1 MIPLEKLL
9 KRTRTNI
16 SQLESQ
22 QYDNADVCY
31 KDNDIEKLYFIEHY
45 STDTKNLNLKKELEL
60 MSYLHRLN
68 VKLCEGGRESII
80 KLPVHRSIKTVTAND
95 RLYTVYE
102 LEGIETY
109 IPNNLKEVCIFYDNI
124 VNLISLVH
132 DSKYYISNL
141 VEGLFISSNE
151 AISVSVSPAI
161 IHYLKTADF
170 VHKKSII
177 IGTNF
182 ISPFQILWDI
192 HNSKF
197 QSEEVEYNEFKN
209 NFLMFWKRLLKE
221 NSFNIPEVCQS
232 YYSKFNGG
240 KDYIDFILV
249 KWCKIQ
255 KKNGKTYIKKD
266 PSLVSHP
273 QYLFGI
279 DWFCLGI
286 LLNKYVEH
294 ISESENTSHDNLS
307 LLEITKILQKLTKTI
322 YTCLLMEK
330 PNLEFFL
337 STKK

>member
-1 MIPLEKLL
+1 MIPLEKLV

-16 SQLESQ
+16 DQLKCE
-22 QYDNADVCY
+22 QYDN
-31 KDNDIEKLYFIEHY
+31 NDIYYKKNDTKNLYFIEHF
-45 STDTKNLNLKKELEL
+45 STDTKHLQKEIEL
-60 MSYLHRLN
+60 MMYLHSIN
-68 VKLCEGGRESII
+68 TKLCNKHTFL
-80 KLPVHRSIKTVTAND
+80 KLPVHNSIKTITAND

-102 LEGIETY
+102 LQGVETY
-109 IPNNLKEVCIFYDNI
+109 IPKNIKEICTFCDNI
-124 VNLISLVH
+124 IDLISIVH
-132 DSKYYISNL
+132 ESKYYISNL

-151 AISVSVSPAI
+151 ANFVSMSPAV

-170 VHKKSII
+170 IHKKSII
-177 IGTNF
+177 IGTDF

-197 QSEEVEYNEFKN
+197 QSEEVEYNEFKS
-209 NFLMFWKRLLKE
+209 NFLTFWKRLLKE

-232 YYSKFNGG
+232 YFSKFHGG

-249 KWCKIQ
+249 KWCKIY
-255 KKNGKTYIKKD
+255 KKNGKMYVKKD

-294 ISESENTSHDNLS
+294 ISDSNSISNDNLS

-330 PNLEFFL
+330 PNY
-337 STKK
+337 